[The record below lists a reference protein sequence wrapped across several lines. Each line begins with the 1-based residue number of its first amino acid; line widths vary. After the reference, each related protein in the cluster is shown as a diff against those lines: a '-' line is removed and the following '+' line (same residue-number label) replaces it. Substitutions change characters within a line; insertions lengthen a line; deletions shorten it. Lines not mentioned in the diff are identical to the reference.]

1 MFFAHFLPPS
11 ILRLFPKTLRLFHK
25 KLRLYQNSNKFDYRV
40 KKNFFYI
47 SFYQYKN
54 RMLLTLFYSVSI
66 NFLSLLRNSGKLWF
80 IRYDGRLH
88 NGDKLCNTLF
98 FCIIIIMY
106 CDYTLS
112 WSMIELNCSIRTLN
126 CSIRT
131 LSCSIRTLNCC
142 IRTLSCSI
150 RTLNCSIRTLSCR
163 IRTLSCSIRTL
174 IQSCGNLNFRRII
187 LIQSTQDL
195 LNLCSNQSL
204 ETIKIYTIKTKFLK
218 LKQTN

>member
-1 MFFAHFLPPS
+1 MSLPLYTS
-11 ILRLFPKTLRLFHK
+11 VCTNFQTLFH
-25 KLRLYQNSNKFDYRV
+25 NSD
-40 KKNFFYI
+40 
-47 SFYQYKN
+47 
-54 RMLLTLFYSVSI
+54 
-66 NFLSLLRNSGKLWF
+66 KLWF

-88 NGDKLCNTLF
+88 NGDKLYKMLSC
-98 FCIIIIMY
+98 CIIIIMY

-131 LSCSIRTLNCC
+131 LSCSIRTLNC
-142 IRTLSCSI
+142 SI
-150 RTLNCSIRTLSCR
+150 RTLNCSIRTLSCSIR
-163 IRTLSCSIRTL
+163 TLSCSIRTLSCSIRTL

-187 LIQSTQDL
+187 VIKSTQDL
-195 LNLCSNQSL
+195 LNFCSNQSL